1 MQLNIGIVEDEPH
14 FTEDLKKHI
23 DCWQAQNYCA
33 VKVQAFGS
41 CHDFL
46 SCAGKK
52 FDVVFLDIQL
62 PDGTGVE
69 LAKTLRRGQY
79 KGEIVFLTAFKEYVF
94 EGYQVRALNYLLKP
108 TGYEPVRECLDTVFS
123 ALHDENYIYRYRDE
137 IIKIPYHDILYLTSA
152 GHRIVI
158 FTKERTY
165 LQTDLL
171 RNVIHYL
178 PQQFAQC
185 HRTTVVNMHHVIQIR
200 SKELVLSDKSVLPVS
215 ESYLGSVRSTFVAQA
230 QKREIYH

>member
-14 FTEDLKKHI
+14 FTGELLKHI
-23 DCWQAQNYCA
+23 DRWQADNYCA
-33 VKVQAFGS
+33 VKVQDFGS
-41 CHDFL
+41 CQDFL
-46 SCAGKK
+46 SCRGRK
-52 FDVVFLDIQL
+52 FDVIFLDIQL

-69 LAKTLRRGQY
+69 LAKTLRKSQY
-79 KGEIVFLTAFKEYVF
+79 KGEIVFLTAFQEYVF

-108 TGYEPVRECLDTVFS
+108 TGYEPVRECLDTVFL
-123 ALHDENYIYRYRDE
+123 ALNDENYIYRYRDE
-137 IIKIPYHDILYLTSA
+137 IIKIPYHEILYLTSA
-152 GHRIVI
+152 NHRIVI
-158 FTKERTY
+158 FSRKRTY

-171 RNVIHYL
+171 RNVIKYL

-215 ESYLGSVRSTFVAQA
+215 ESYLGRVRSTFVAQA
-230 QKREIYH
+230 QKGGPL